1 MYLKI
6 SDSLGRKEGSETF
19 ENGLGFIRHTFY
31 VSENEMR
38 VEIFLLDIFF
48 SFYVCLFAWK
58 LRLGSSNQS
67 PTFSTTTF
75 EF

>member
-38 VEIFLLDIFF
+38 VEIFLLDTFF
-48 SFYVCLFAWK
+48 FFLCLFVCLETPP
-58 LRLGSSNQS
+58 RI
-67 PTFSTTTF
+67 F
-75 EF
+75 ESITNFFNNYV